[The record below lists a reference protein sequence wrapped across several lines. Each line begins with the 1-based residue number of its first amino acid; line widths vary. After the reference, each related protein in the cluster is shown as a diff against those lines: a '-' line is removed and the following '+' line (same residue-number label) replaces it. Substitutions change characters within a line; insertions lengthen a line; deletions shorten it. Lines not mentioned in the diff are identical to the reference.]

1 MLGDDDKLILSFCI
15 GLAVGPY
22 SCDIKWLVI
31 CIIVWEI
38 IIWGCCKEYPIG
50 YRFLLNISYLS
61 GWFIG
66 NVFSA
71 GHLNIHRDIPGYS
84 GYSPSISNLDT
95 PYDCDL
101 EENDIYIKKNRHII
115 SHLMSRNK
123 NIKTVVKKHRPS
135 KSLHISMKSSLQ
147 S

>member
-15 GLAVGPY
+15 GLASGPY

-38 IIWGCCKEYPIG
+38 IIWVFCKEYPIG
-50 YRFLLNISYLS
+50 YRFLLNITYLS

-71 GHLNIHRDIPGYS
+71 GHLHIHQNSIDC
-84 GYSPSISNLDT
+84 SPSISDLDA
-95 PYDCDL
+95 PYDHDL
-101 EENDIYIKKNRHII
+101 EENDIYLKKNRHMI
-115 SHLMSRNK
+115 SYLVSRSEK
-123 NIKTVVKKHRPS
+123 FDK
-135 KSLHISMKSSLQ
+135 
-147 S
+147 